1 MNKEKNLNYRYSP
14 RNVFVKAYCG
24 TPFFVLL
31 RVFCHCGDVSSY
43 FCPEAKGYFD
53 TAVSFLRTFV
63 PKQKYQK
70 FSAQKERWLDTNIGK
85 NGSLGKSALTSL
97 LRRGGLPL
105 TFGVVR
111 NIWQA
116 ENPSNM
122 FVLSPI
128 VLVTRYPRFVIV
140 VNVTHRYNYGWK
152 QTSLRGFRRFGKR
165 SLWRS
170 PTAEI
175 ERDLLVTFRS

>member
-1 MNKEKNLNYRYSP
+1 MFL
-14 RNVFVKAYCG
+14 
-24 TPFFVLL
+24 
-31 RVFCHCGDVSSY
+31 SY
-43 FCPEAKGYFD
+43 FCPEAKGCFGTAVLFLSYFYPEAKVHFD

-111 NIWQA
+111 ILI
-116 ENPSNM
+116 E
-122 FVLSPI
+122 FD
-128 VLVTRYPRFVIV
+128 
-140 VNVTHRYNYGWK
+140 
-152 QTSLRGFRRFGKR
+152 R
-165 SLWRS
+165 SALWRS
-170 PTAEI
+170 NG
-175 ERDLLVTFRS
+175 VC